1 MREYL
6 ARKIT
11 EIDRDFVCVGK
22 AADGEEAVEA
32 VERYL
37 PDLLVT
43 DIRMPVLG
51 GLDLVRRI
59 RQTNPDLRIVIVS
72 GYSEFEYARTAIA
85 LGVDDYIVKP
95 IDVAKFREVLRR
107 VRIRLEASAHEVES
121 EFGLDSIGSAETELV
136 KAAEVYLRENYRQ
149 PCSLADLA
157 DSFGC
162 KAAYL
167 ARLYRKVTGSTPT
180 QDLIRLR
187 IERAKRLLTRHPD
200 LEIKQVAA
208 ASGYDDPLY
217 FSRQFRKE
225 TGMSPTSFRDSGPHR

>member
-136 KAAEVYLRENYRQ
+136 KAAEVYLR
-149 PCSLADLA
+149 
-157 DSFGC
+157 
-162 KAAYL
+162 
-167 ARLYRKVTGSTPT
+167 
-180 QDLIRLR
+180 
-187 IERAKRLLTRHPD
+187 
-200 LEIKQVAA
+200 
-208 ASGYDDPLY
+208 
-217 FSRQFRKE
+217 
-225 TGMSPTSFRDSGPHR
+225 